1 MQQEI
6 NIKVV
11 AQDRAKDNDFKQLFL
26 EMYPRLV
33 RYAVSLL
40 GDGNEARDV
49 VGDVFEKAWNQFS
62 SLQMETRRSWLY
74 ASVRNAC
81 LNWLKHQQ
89 VEQTNVEALIEATR
103 YDMSTRYEEHERLL
117 QQAER
122 IARELK
128 EPTCTILRL
137 CYFEHLT
144 YQQAAD
150 SRQAGHQSQ
159 HREEA
164 YFQGTRHFAR
174 ANEAYKHRELGGKIM
189 NKNQDQELDYRMD
202 SVSENVSENA
212 SGKVSE
218 NVSDARLSQIFG
230 EALGDEPSKEETLAA
245 WEAFE
250 QKHISSEEEHLQKA
264 EDELSEKKIDKARIL
279 TWITASVAVAA
290 SLFLFIFRSSQEISQ
305 PTEFS
310 MELFSEVTSPK
321 QVEQTLSNG
330 YCVVSTPAATTTL
343 VTLSD
348 GTRVM
353 LNANS
358 TLEYPASFDDAEVRE
373 VRLKGEAHF
382 EVTKNPHRPFVV
394 KAGEMQTQVLG
405 TIFDVK
411 AYRKDAPKVTL
422 MEGKVKVSN
431 ADTEIEM
438 RPGQT
443 ATLQADKI
451 VVSKASSSASDWL
464 EGDFDM
470 DQVTLAEAMSDIGA
484 WYNKTVVFQ
493 SQANMDKLIHF
504 RFSRRASLQEIITAL
519 NEMGVAK
526 VRIEK
531 GKIMVL

>member
-1 MQQEI
+1 
-6 NIKVV
+6 
-11 AQDRAKDNDFKQLFL
+11 
-26 EMYPRLV
+26 
-33 RYAVSLL
+33 
-40 GDGNEARDV
+40 
-49 VGDVFEKAWNQFS
+49 
-62 SLQMETRRSWLY
+62 
-74 ASVRNAC
+74 
-81 LNWLKHQQ
+81 
-89 VEQTNVEALIEATR
+89 
-103 YDMSTRYEEHERLL
+103 
-117 QQAER
+117 
-122 IARELK
+122 
-128 EPTCTILRL
+128 
-137 CYFEHLT
+137 
-144 YQQAAD
+144 
-150 SRQAGHQSQ
+150 
-159 HREEA
+159 
-164 YFQGTRHFAR
+164 
-174 ANEAYKHRELGGKIM
+174 
-189 NKNQDQELDYRMD
+189 MD
-202 SVSENVSENA
+202 SVSENVSENVFEKA
-212 SGKVSE
+212 SE

-250 QKHISSEEEHLQKA
+250 KKHISSEEEL
-264 EDELSEKKIDKARIL
+264 LSFEKESIVKNEKKVSKARIL

-348 GTRVM
+348 GTKVM

-394 KAGEMQTQVLG
+394 RAGEMQTQVLG

-422 MEGKVKVSN
+422 MQGKVKVSN
-431 ADTEIEM
+431 ADTEVEM

-451 VVSKASSSASDWL
+451 VVSKASPSASDWL

-493 SQANMDKLIHF
+493 SQANMGKLIHF

>member
-1 MQQEI
+1 
-6 NIKVV
+6 
-11 AQDRAKDNDFKQLFL
+11 
-26 EMYPRLV
+26 
-33 RYAVSLL
+33 
-40 GDGNEARDV
+40 
-49 VGDVFEKAWNQFS
+49 
-62 SLQMETRRSWLY
+62 
-74 ASVRNAC
+74 
-81 LNWLKHQQ
+81 
-89 VEQTNVEALIEATR
+89 
-103 YDMSTRYEEHERLL
+103 
-117 QQAER
+117 
-122 IARELK
+122 
-128 EPTCTILRL
+128 
-137 CYFEHLT
+137 
-144 YQQAAD
+144 
-150 SRQAGHQSQ
+150 
-159 HREEA
+159 
-164 YFQGTRHFAR
+164 
-174 ANEAYKHRELGGKIM
+174 
-189 NKNQDQELDYRMD
+189 MD
-202 SVSENVSENA
+202 SVSENVSENV
-212 SGKVSE
+212 SEKVSE
-218 NVSDARLSQIFG
+218 NASEKVSEKVSDARLSQIFG
-230 EALGDEPSKEETLAA
+230 EALGDEPSMEETLAA

-250 QKHISSEEEHLQKA
+250 KKHISSEEEPLQKA
-264 EDELSEKKIDKARIL
+264 ENEMSEKKIEDEIGGESSSRKISKARIL
-279 TWITASVAVAA
+279 AWITASVAVAA
-290 SLFLFIFRSSQEISQ
+290 SLFLFVFRSSQEISQ

-310 MELFSEVTSPK
+310 MELFSEVTSPN

-348 GTRVM
+348 GTKVM

-422 MEGKVKVSN
+422 MQGKVKVSN
-431 ADTEIEM
+431 ADTEVEM

-443 ATLQADKI
+443 ATLQSDKI
-451 VVSKASSSASDWL
+451 VVSKASPSASDWL

>member
-1 MQQEI
+1 
-6 NIKVV
+6 
-11 AQDRAKDNDFKQLFL
+11 
-26 EMYPRLV
+26 
-33 RYAVSLL
+33 
-40 GDGNEARDV
+40 
-49 VGDVFEKAWNQFS
+49 
-62 SLQMETRRSWLY
+62 
-74 ASVRNAC
+74 
-81 LNWLKHQQ
+81 
-89 VEQTNVEALIEATR
+89 
-103 YDMSTRYEEHERLL
+103 
-117 QQAER
+117 
-122 IARELK
+122 
-128 EPTCTILRL
+128 
-137 CYFEHLT
+137 
-144 YQQAAD
+144 
-150 SRQAGHQSQ
+150 
-159 HREEA
+159 
-164 YFQGTRHFAR
+164 
-174 ANEAYKHRELGGKIM
+174 M

-212 SGKVSE
+212 SEKVSE

-250 QKHISSEEEHLQKA
+250 KKHISSEKEHLSFEK
-264 EDELSEKKIDKARIL
+264 ESIVKNEKKVSKARIL
-279 TWITASVAVAA
+279 AWITASVAVAA

-330 YCVVSTPAATTTL
+330 YCVVSTPAATTTA

-348 GTRVM
+348 GTKVM

-394 KAGEMQTQVLG
+394 KAGKMQTQVLG

-422 MEGKVKVSN
+422 MQGKVKVSN
-431 ADTEIEM
+431 ADTEVEM

-451 VVSKASSSASDWL
+451 VVSKASPSASDWL

>member
-1 MQQEI
+1 
-6 NIKVV
+6 
-11 AQDRAKDNDFKQLFL
+11 
-26 EMYPRLV
+26 
-33 RYAVSLL
+33 
-40 GDGNEARDV
+40 
-49 VGDVFEKAWNQFS
+49 
-62 SLQMETRRSWLY
+62 
-74 ASVRNAC
+74 
-81 LNWLKHQQ
+81 
-89 VEQTNVEALIEATR
+89 
-103 YDMSTRYEEHERLL
+103 
-117 QQAER
+117 
-122 IARELK
+122 
-128 EPTCTILRL
+128 
-137 CYFEHLT
+137 
-144 YQQAAD
+144 
-150 SRQAGHQSQ
+150 
-159 HREEA
+159 
-164 YFQGTRHFAR
+164 
-174 ANEAYKHRELGGKIM
+174 M
-189 NKNQDQELDYRMD
+189 NKNQDQKLDYRMD

-212 SGKVSE
+212 SEKVSE

-250 QKHISSEEEHLQKA
+250 KKHIVEN
-264 EDELSEKKIDKARIL
+264 EKKVSKARIL

-321 QVEQTLSNG
+321 QVEQTLSDG

-348 GTRVM
+348 GTKVM

-405 TIFDVK
+405 TVFDVK

-422 MEGKVKVSN
+422 MQGKVKVSN
-431 ADTEIEM
+431 ADTEVEM

-443 ATLQADKI
+443 ATLQSDKI
-451 VVSKASSSASDWL
+451 VVSKASPSASDWL

-493 SQANMDKLIHF
+493 SQANMGKLIHF

>member
-1 MQQEI
+1 
-6 NIKVV
+6 
-11 AQDRAKDNDFKQLFL
+11 
-26 EMYPRLV
+26 
-33 RYAVSLL
+33 
-40 GDGNEARDV
+40 
-49 VGDVFEKAWNQFS
+49 
-62 SLQMETRRSWLY
+62 
-74 ASVRNAC
+74 
-81 LNWLKHQQ
+81 
-89 VEQTNVEALIEATR
+89 
-103 YDMSTRYEEHERLL
+103 
-117 QQAER
+117 
-122 IARELK
+122 
-128 EPTCTILRL
+128 
-137 CYFEHLT
+137 
-144 YQQAAD
+144 
-150 SRQAGHQSQ
+150 
-159 HREEA
+159 
-164 YFQGTRHFAR
+164 
-174 ANEAYKHRELGGKIM
+174 
-189 NKNQDQELDYRMD
+189 MD
-202 SVSENVSENA
+202 PVSENVSENA
-212 SGKVSE
+212 SEKVSE
-218 NVSDARLSQIFG
+218 KVSDARLSQIFG

-250 QKHISSEEEHLQKA
+250 QKHISSEEEHLSFEK
-264 EDELSEKKIDKARIL
+264 ESIVKNEKKVSKARIL

-321 QVEQTLSNG
+321 QVEQTLSDG

-358 TLEYPASFDDAEVRE
+358 TLEYPVSFDDAEVRE

-422 MEGKVKVSN
+422 MQGKVKVSN

-451 VVSKASSSASDWL
+451 VVSKASPSASDWL

-526 VRIEK
+526 VRMEK

>member
-1 MQQEI
+1 
-6 NIKVV
+6 
-11 AQDRAKDNDFKQLFL
+11 
-26 EMYPRLV
+26 
-33 RYAVSLL
+33 
-40 GDGNEARDV
+40 
-49 VGDVFEKAWNQFS
+49 
-62 SLQMETRRSWLY
+62 
-74 ASVRNAC
+74 
-81 LNWLKHQQ
+81 
-89 VEQTNVEALIEATR
+89 
-103 YDMSTRYEEHERLL
+103 
-117 QQAER
+117 
-122 IARELK
+122 
-128 EPTCTILRL
+128 
-137 CYFEHLT
+137 
-144 YQQAAD
+144 
-150 SRQAGHQSQ
+150 
-159 HREEA
+159 
-164 YFQGTRHFAR
+164 
-174 ANEAYKHRELGGKIM
+174 M

-202 SVSENVSENA
+202 SVSE
-212 SGKVSE
+212 KVSE
-218 NVSDARLSQIFG
+218 NVFEKASENVSDTRLSQIFG

-250 QKHISSEEEHLQKA
+250 KKHISSEEEHLSFEK
-264 EDELSEKKIDKARIL
+264 ESIVKNEKKVSKARIL
-279 TWITASVAVAA
+279 AWITASVAVAA

-348 GTRVM
+348 GTKVM

-422 MEGKVKVSN
+422 MQGKVKVSN
-431 ADTEIEM
+431 ADTEVEM

-451 VVSKASSSASDWL
+451 VVSKASPSASDWL

>member
-1 MQQEI
+1 
-6 NIKVV
+6 
-11 AQDRAKDNDFKQLFL
+11 
-26 EMYPRLV
+26 
-33 RYAVSLL
+33 
-40 GDGNEARDV
+40 
-49 VGDVFEKAWNQFS
+49 
-62 SLQMETRRSWLY
+62 
-74 ASVRNAC
+74 
-81 LNWLKHQQ
+81 
-89 VEQTNVEALIEATR
+89 
-103 YDMSTRYEEHERLL
+103 
-117 QQAER
+117 
-122 IARELK
+122 
-128 EPTCTILRL
+128 
-137 CYFEHLT
+137 
-144 YQQAAD
+144 
-150 SRQAGHQSQ
+150 
-159 HREEA
+159 
-164 YFQGTRHFAR
+164 
-174 ANEAYKHRELGGKIM
+174 M

-212 SGKVSE
+212 SEKVSE

-230 EALGDEPSKEETLAA
+230 EALGDEPSKEETLTA

-250 QKHISSEEEHLQKA
+250 KKHISSEEEHLQKT
-264 EDELSEKKIDKARIL
+264 EDELSEKKIEDEIGRESSSRKISKARIL
-279 TWITASVAVAA
+279 AWITASVAVAA

-321 QVEQTLSNG
+321 QVEQTLSDG

-348 GTRVM
+348 GTKVM

-422 MEGKVKVSN
+422 MQGKVKVSN
-431 ADTEIEM
+431 ADTEVEM

-443 ATLQADKI
+443 ATLQADEI
-451 VVSKASSSASDWL
+451 VVSKASPSASDWL

-526 VRIEK
+526 VRMEK

>member
-1 MQQEI
+1 
-6 NIKVV
+6 
-11 AQDRAKDNDFKQLFL
+11 
-26 EMYPRLV
+26 
-33 RYAVSLL
+33 
-40 GDGNEARDV
+40 
-49 VGDVFEKAWNQFS
+49 
-62 SLQMETRRSWLY
+62 
-74 ASVRNAC
+74 
-81 LNWLKHQQ
+81 
-89 VEQTNVEALIEATR
+89 
-103 YDMSTRYEEHERLL
+103 
-117 QQAER
+117 
-122 IARELK
+122 
-128 EPTCTILRL
+128 
-137 CYFEHLT
+137 
-144 YQQAAD
+144 
-150 SRQAGHQSQ
+150 
-159 HREEA
+159 
-164 YFQGTRHFAR
+164 
-174 ANEAYKHRELGGKIM
+174 M
-189 NKNQDQELDYRMD
+189 NKNQDQEL
-202 SVSENVSENA
+202 EQ
-212 SGKVSE
+212 GKGKNSFCNPLHQPLLQE
-218 NVSDARLSQIFG
+218 PNDAEAGNISDARLSQIFG
-230 EALGDEPSKEETLAA
+230 EALGDEPSREETLAA

-250 QKHISSEEEHLQKA
+250 KKHLLSSEKEPLQKV
-264 EDELSEKKIDKARIL
+264 ENELSEKKIEDEIEEEIEDGIGGENENEIGGEIGGESSSRKVSKARIL

-348 GTRVM
+348 GTKVM

-358 TLEYPASFDDAEVRE
+358 TLEYPASFDDAETRE
-373 VRLKGEAHF
+373 VHLKGEAHF

-431 ADTEIEM
+431 ADTEVEM
-438 RPGQT
+438 RPGQA
-443 ATLQADKI
+443 ATLQSDKI
-451 VVSKASSSASDWL
+451 VVSKASPSASDWL

-493 SQANMDKLIHF
+493 SQTNMDKLIHF
-504 RFSRRASLQEIITAL
+504 RFSRKASLQEIITAL

>member
-1 MQQEI
+1 
-6 NIKVV
+6 
-11 AQDRAKDNDFKQLFL
+11 
-26 EMYPRLV
+26 
-33 RYAVSLL
+33 
-40 GDGNEARDV
+40 
-49 VGDVFEKAWNQFS
+49 
-62 SLQMETRRSWLY
+62 
-74 ASVRNAC
+74 
-81 LNWLKHQQ
+81 
-89 VEQTNVEALIEATR
+89 
-103 YDMSTRYEEHERLL
+103 
-117 QQAER
+117 
-122 IARELK
+122 
-128 EPTCTILRL
+128 
-137 CYFEHLT
+137 
-144 YQQAAD
+144 
-150 SRQAGHQSQ
+150 
-159 HREEA
+159 
-164 YFQGTRHFAR
+164 
-174 ANEAYKHRELGGKIM
+174 M
-189 NKNQDQELDYRMD
+189 NKNQDQKLDYRMD
-202 SVSENVSENA
+202 SVSENVSE
-212 SGKVSE
+212 KVSE
-218 NVSDARLSQIFG
+218 NVSENASEKVSENAFDARLSQIFG

-250 QKHISSEEEHLQKA
+250 KKHISSEEEHLQKA
-264 EDELSEKKIDKARIL
+264 EDELSEKKIENEIGGESSSRKISKARIL
-279 TWITASVAVAA
+279 AWITASVAVAA

-348 GTRVM
+348 GTKVM

-422 MEGKVKVSN
+422 MQGKVKVSN
-431 ADTEIEM
+431 ADTEVEM

-443 ATLQADKI
+443 ATLQSDKI
-451 VVSKASSSASDWL
+451 VVSKASPSASDWL

-493 SQANMDKLIHF
+493 SQANMGKLIHF

-519 NEMGVAK
+519 NEMGVARIK
-526 VRIEK
+526 IEK

>member
-1 MQQEI
+1 
-6 NIKVV
+6 
-11 AQDRAKDNDFKQLFL
+11 
-26 EMYPRLV
+26 
-33 RYAVSLL
+33 
-40 GDGNEARDV
+40 
-49 VGDVFEKAWNQFS
+49 
-62 SLQMETRRSWLY
+62 
-74 ASVRNAC
+74 
-81 LNWLKHQQ
+81 
-89 VEQTNVEALIEATR
+89 
-103 YDMSTRYEEHERLL
+103 
-117 QQAER
+117 
-122 IARELK
+122 
-128 EPTCTILRL
+128 
-137 CYFEHLT
+137 
-144 YQQAAD
+144 
-150 SRQAGHQSQ
+150 
-159 HREEA
+159 
-164 YFQGTRHFAR
+164 
-174 ANEAYKHRELGGKIM
+174 M

-202 SVSENVSENA
+202 SVSEKVSENVFEKA
-212 SGKVSE
+212 SE

-250 QKHISSEEEHLQKA
+250 KKHISSEEEHLSFEK
-264 EDELSEKKIDKARIL
+264 ESIVKNEKKVSKARIL
-279 TWITASVAVAA
+279 AWITASVAVAA

-321 QVEQTLSNG
+321 QVEQTLSDG

-348 GTRVM
+348 GTKVM

-422 MEGKVKVSN
+422 MQGKVKVSN
-431 ADTEIEM
+431 ADTEVEM

-451 VVSKASSSASDWL
+451 VVSKASPSASDWL

-493 SQANMDKLIHF
+493 SQANMGKLIHF

>member
-1 MQQEI
+1 
-6 NIKVV
+6 
-11 AQDRAKDNDFKQLFL
+11 
-26 EMYPRLV
+26 
-33 RYAVSLL
+33 
-40 GDGNEARDV
+40 
-49 VGDVFEKAWNQFS
+49 
-62 SLQMETRRSWLY
+62 
-74 ASVRNAC
+74 
-81 LNWLKHQQ
+81 
-89 VEQTNVEALIEATR
+89 
-103 YDMSTRYEEHERLL
+103 
-117 QQAER
+117 
-122 IARELK
+122 
-128 EPTCTILRL
+128 
-137 CYFEHLT
+137 
-144 YQQAAD
+144 
-150 SRQAGHQSQ
+150 
-159 HREEA
+159 
-164 YFQGTRHFAR
+164 
-174 ANEAYKHRELGGKIM
+174 M

-202 SVSENVSENA
+202 SVSENVSENVFEKA
-212 SGKVSE
+212 SE
-218 NVSDARLSQIFG
+218 NVSDTRLSQIFG

-250 QKHISSEEEHLQKA
+250 KKHISSEEEHLQKA
-264 EDELSEKKIDKARIL
+264 EDELSEKKIEDEIGGESSSRKISKARIL
-279 TWITASVAVAA
+279 AWITASVAVAA

-348 GTRVM
+348 GTKVM

-422 MEGKVKVSN
+422 MQGKVKVSN
-431 ADTEIEM
+431 ADTEVEM

-519 NEMGVAK
+519 NEMGVARIK
-526 VRIEK
+526 IEK

>member
-1 MQQEI
+1 
-6 NIKVV
+6 
-11 AQDRAKDNDFKQLFL
+11 
-26 EMYPRLV
+26 
-33 RYAVSLL
+33 
-40 GDGNEARDV
+40 
-49 VGDVFEKAWNQFS
+49 
-62 SLQMETRRSWLY
+62 
-74 ASVRNAC
+74 
-81 LNWLKHQQ
+81 
-89 VEQTNVEALIEATR
+89 
-103 YDMSTRYEEHERLL
+103 
-117 QQAER
+117 
-122 IARELK
+122 
-128 EPTCTILRL
+128 
-137 CYFEHLT
+137 
-144 YQQAAD
+144 
-150 SRQAGHQSQ
+150 
-159 HREEA
+159 
-164 YFQGTRHFAR
+164 
-174 ANEAYKHRELGGKIM
+174 M

-202 SVSENVSENA
+202 SVSENVSENVFEKA
-212 SGKVSE
+212 SE

-250 QKHISSEEEHLQKA
+250 KKHISSEEEL
-264 EDELSEKKIDKARIL
+264 LSFEKESIVKNEKKVSKARIL

-348 GTRVM
+348 GTKVM

-405 TIFDVK
+405 TVFDVK

-422 MEGKVKVSN
+422 MQGKVKVSN
-431 ADTEIEM
+431 ADTEVEM

-443 ATLQADKI
+443 ATLQVDKI

>member
-1 MQQEI
+1 
-6 NIKVV
+6 
-11 AQDRAKDNDFKQLFL
+11 
-26 EMYPRLV
+26 
-33 RYAVSLL
+33 
-40 GDGNEARDV
+40 
-49 VGDVFEKAWNQFS
+49 
-62 SLQMETRRSWLY
+62 
-74 ASVRNAC
+74 
-81 LNWLKHQQ
+81 
-89 VEQTNVEALIEATR
+89 
-103 YDMSTRYEEHERLL
+103 
-117 QQAER
+117 
-122 IARELK
+122 
-128 EPTCTILRL
+128 
-137 CYFEHLT
+137 
-144 YQQAAD
+144 
-150 SRQAGHQSQ
+150 
-159 HREEA
+159 
-164 YFQGTRHFAR
+164 
-174 ANEAYKHRELGGKIM
+174 M

-202 SVSENVSENA
+202 SVSENVSEKA
-212 SGKVSE
+212 SGKASE
-218 NVSDARLSQIFG
+218 NASEKVSDARLSQIFG

-250 QKHISSEEEHLQKA
+250 QKHISSEKEHLQKA

-279 TWITASVAVAA
+279 AWITASVAVAA
-290 SLFLFIFRSSQEISQ
+290 GLFLFIFRSSQEISQ

-348 GTRVM
+348 GTRVR

-358 TLEYPASFDDAEVRE
+358 TLEYPVSFDEASTDKATGEDRAADASHQVRE

-405 TIFDVK
+405 TVFDVK

-431 ADTEIEM
+431 ADTEVEM

-519 NEMGVAK
+519 NEMGVARI
-526 VRIEK
+526 RIEK

>member
-1 MQQEI
+1 
-6 NIKVV
+6 
-11 AQDRAKDNDFKQLFL
+11 
-26 EMYPRLV
+26 
-33 RYAVSLL
+33 
-40 GDGNEARDV
+40 
-49 VGDVFEKAWNQFS
+49 
-62 SLQMETRRSWLY
+62 
-74 ASVRNAC
+74 
-81 LNWLKHQQ
+81 
-89 VEQTNVEALIEATR
+89 
-103 YDMSTRYEEHERLL
+103 
-117 QQAER
+117 
-122 IARELK
+122 
-128 EPTCTILRL
+128 
-137 CYFEHLT
+137 
-144 YQQAAD
+144 
-150 SRQAGHQSQ
+150 
-159 HREEA
+159 
-164 YFQGTRHFAR
+164 
-174 ANEAYKHRELGGKIM
+174 M

-212 SGKVSE
+212 SEKVSE

-250 QKHISSEEEHLQKA
+250 KKHISSEEEL
-264 EDELSEKKIDKARIL
+264 LSFEKESIVENEKKVSKARIL

-431 ADTEIEM
+431 ADTEVEM

-443 ATLQADKI
+443 ATLQSDKI
-451 VVSKASSSASDWL
+451 VVSRASSSASDWL

-526 VRIEK
+526 VRMEK

>member
-1 MQQEI
+1 
-6 NIKVV
+6 
-11 AQDRAKDNDFKQLFL
+11 
-26 EMYPRLV
+26 
-33 RYAVSLL
+33 
-40 GDGNEARDV
+40 
-49 VGDVFEKAWNQFS
+49 
-62 SLQMETRRSWLY
+62 
-74 ASVRNAC
+74 
-81 LNWLKHQQ
+81 
-89 VEQTNVEALIEATR
+89 
-103 YDMSTRYEEHERLL
+103 
-117 QQAER
+117 
-122 IARELK
+122 
-128 EPTCTILRL
+128 
-137 CYFEHLT
+137 
-144 YQQAAD
+144 
-150 SRQAGHQSQ
+150 
-159 HREEA
+159 
-164 YFQGTRHFAR
+164 
-174 ANEAYKHRELGGKIM
+174 M

-212 SGKVSE
+212 SEKVSE

-250 QKHISSEEEHLQKA
+250 KKHISSEEEHLQKT
-264 EDELSEKKIDKARIL
+264 EDELSEKKIENEIGRESSSRKISKARIL
-279 TWITASVAVAA
+279 AWITASVAVAA

-321 QVEQTLSNG
+321 QVEQTLSDG

-348 GTRVM
+348 GTKVM

-422 MEGKVKVSN
+422 MQGKVKVSN
-431 ADTEIEM
+431 ADTEVEM

>member
-1 MQQEI
+1 
-6 NIKVV
+6 
-11 AQDRAKDNDFKQLFL
+11 
-26 EMYPRLV
+26 
-33 RYAVSLL
+33 
-40 GDGNEARDV
+40 
-49 VGDVFEKAWNQFS
+49 
-62 SLQMETRRSWLY
+62 
-74 ASVRNAC
+74 
-81 LNWLKHQQ
+81 
-89 VEQTNVEALIEATR
+89 
-103 YDMSTRYEEHERLL
+103 
-117 QQAER
+117 
-122 IARELK
+122 
-128 EPTCTILRL
+128 
-137 CYFEHLT
+137 
-144 YQQAAD
+144 
-150 SRQAGHQSQ
+150 
-159 HREEA
+159 
-164 YFQGTRHFAR
+164 
-174 ANEAYKHRELGGKIM
+174 M

-212 SGKVSE
+212 SEKVSE

-250 QKHISSEEEHLQKA
+250 KKHISSEEEHLQKT
-264 EDELSEKKIDKARIL
+264 EDELSEKKIEDEIGRESSSRKISKARIL
-279 TWITASVAVAA
+279 AWITASVAVAA

-321 QVEQTLSNG
+321 QVEQTLSDG

-348 GTRVM
+348 GTKVM

-422 MEGKVKVSN
+422 MQGKVKVSN
-431 ADTEIEM
+431 ADTEVEM

-451 VVSKASSSASDWL
+451 VVSKASPSASDWL

-493 SQANMDKLIHF
+493 SQANMGKLIHF

-526 VRIEK
+526 VRMEK

>member
-1 MQQEI
+1 
-6 NIKVV
+6 
-11 AQDRAKDNDFKQLFL
+11 
-26 EMYPRLV
+26 
-33 RYAVSLL
+33 
-40 GDGNEARDV
+40 
-49 VGDVFEKAWNQFS
+49 
-62 SLQMETRRSWLY
+62 
-74 ASVRNAC
+74 
-81 LNWLKHQQ
+81 
-89 VEQTNVEALIEATR
+89 
-103 YDMSTRYEEHERLL
+103 
-117 QQAER
+117 
-122 IARELK
+122 
-128 EPTCTILRL
+128 
-137 CYFEHLT
+137 
-144 YQQAAD
+144 
-150 SRQAGHQSQ
+150 
-159 HREEA
+159 
-164 YFQGTRHFAR
+164 
-174 ANEAYKHRELGGKIM
+174 M
-189 NKNQDQELDYRMD
+189 NKNQDQELDYRM
-202 SVSENVSENA
+202 EAENA
-212 SGKVSE
+212 
-218 NVSDARLSQIFG
+218 SDARLTRIFG
-230 EALGDEPSKEETLAA
+230 EALGGEPSKEETLAA

-250 QKHISSEEEHLQKA
+250 KKHISSEEEHLSFEK
-264 EDELSEKKIDKARIL
+264 ESIVKNEKKVSKTRIL

-348 GTRVM
+348 GTKVM

-422 MEGKVKVSN
+422 MQGKVKVSN
-431 ADTEIEM
+431 ADTEVEM

-443 ATLQADKI
+443 ATLQSDKI
-451 VVSKASSSASDWL
+451 VVSKASPSASDWL

-504 RFSRRASLQEIITAL
+504 RFARRASLQEIITAL

>member
-1 MQQEI
+1 
-6 NIKVV
+6 
-11 AQDRAKDNDFKQLFL
+11 
-26 EMYPRLV
+26 
-33 RYAVSLL
+33 
-40 GDGNEARDV
+40 
-49 VGDVFEKAWNQFS
+49 
-62 SLQMETRRSWLY
+62 
-74 ASVRNAC
+74 
-81 LNWLKHQQ
+81 
-89 VEQTNVEALIEATR
+89 
-103 YDMSTRYEEHERLL
+103 
-117 QQAER
+117 
-122 IARELK
+122 
-128 EPTCTILRL
+128 
-137 CYFEHLT
+137 
-144 YQQAAD
+144 
-150 SRQAGHQSQ
+150 
-159 HREEA
+159 
-164 YFQGTRHFAR
+164 
-174 ANEAYKHRELGGKIM
+174 M

-212 SGKVSE
+212 SEKVSE

-250 QKHISSEEEHLQKA
+250 QKHISSEEEHLSFEK
-264 EDELSEKKIDKARIL
+264 ESIVKNEKKVSKARIL

-321 QVEQTLSNG
+321 QVEQTLSDG

-358 TLEYPASFDDAEVRE
+358 MLEYPASFDDAEVRE

-422 MEGKVKVSN
+422 MQGKVKVSN

-451 VVSKASSSASDWL
+451 VVSKASPSASDWL

-526 VRIEK
+526 VRMEK

>member
-1 MQQEI
+1 
-6 NIKVV
+6 
-11 AQDRAKDNDFKQLFL
+11 
-26 EMYPRLV
+26 
-33 RYAVSLL
+33 
-40 GDGNEARDV
+40 
-49 VGDVFEKAWNQFS
+49 
-62 SLQMETRRSWLY
+62 
-74 ASVRNAC
+74 
-81 LNWLKHQQ
+81 
-89 VEQTNVEALIEATR
+89 
-103 YDMSTRYEEHERLL
+103 
-117 QQAER
+117 
-122 IARELK
+122 
-128 EPTCTILRL
+128 
-137 CYFEHLT
+137 
-144 YQQAAD
+144 
-150 SRQAGHQSQ
+150 
-159 HREEA
+159 
-164 YFQGTRHFAR
+164 
-174 ANEAYKHRELGGKIM
+174 M

-212 SGKVSE
+212 SEKVSE

-250 QKHISSEEEHLQKA
+250 QKHISSEEEHLSFEK
-264 EDELSEKKIDKARIL
+264 ESIVKNEKKVSKARIL

-321 QVEQTLSNG
+321 QVEQTLSDG

-382 EVTKNPHRPFVV
+382 EVTKNPHCPFVV

-431 ADTEIEM
+431 ADTEVEM

-443 ATLQADKI
+443 ATLQSDKI
-451 VVSKASSSASDWL
+451 VVSRASSSVSDWL

-526 VRIEK
+526 VRMEK

>member
-1 MQQEI
+1 
-6 NIKVV
+6 
-11 AQDRAKDNDFKQLFL
+11 
-26 EMYPRLV
+26 
-33 RYAVSLL
+33 
-40 GDGNEARDV
+40 
-49 VGDVFEKAWNQFS
+49 
-62 SLQMETRRSWLY
+62 
-74 ASVRNAC
+74 
-81 LNWLKHQQ
+81 
-89 VEQTNVEALIEATR
+89 
-103 YDMSTRYEEHERLL
+103 
-117 QQAER
+117 
-122 IARELK
+122 
-128 EPTCTILRL
+128 
-137 CYFEHLT
+137 
-144 YQQAAD
+144 
-150 SRQAGHQSQ
+150 
-159 HREEA
+159 
-164 YFQGTRHFAR
+164 
-174 ANEAYKHRELGGKIM
+174 M

-212 SGKVSE
+212 SEKVSE

-250 QKHISSEEEHLQKA
+250 QKHISSEEEHLSFEK
-264 EDELSEKKIDKARIL
+264 ESIVKNEKKVSKARIL

-321 QVEQTLSNG
+321 QVEQTLSDG

-405 TIFDVK
+405 TVFDVK

-431 ADTEIEM
+431 ADTEVEM

-526 VRIEK
+526 VRMEK

>member
-1 MQQEI
+1 
-6 NIKVV
+6 
-11 AQDRAKDNDFKQLFL
+11 
-26 EMYPRLV
+26 
-33 RYAVSLL
+33 
-40 GDGNEARDV
+40 
-49 VGDVFEKAWNQFS
+49 
-62 SLQMETRRSWLY
+62 
-74 ASVRNAC
+74 
-81 LNWLKHQQ
+81 
-89 VEQTNVEALIEATR
+89 
-103 YDMSTRYEEHERLL
+103 
-117 QQAER
+117 
-122 IARELK
+122 
-128 EPTCTILRL
+128 
-137 CYFEHLT
+137 
-144 YQQAAD
+144 
-150 SRQAGHQSQ
+150 
-159 HREEA
+159 
-164 YFQGTRHFAR
+164 
-174 ANEAYKHRELGGKIM
+174 M

-212 SGKVSE
+212 SEKVSE

-250 QKHISSEEEHLQKA
+250 KKHISSEKEHLQKT
-264 EDELSEKKIDKARIL
+264 EDELSEKKIEDEIGRESSSRKISKARIL
-279 TWITASVAVAA
+279 AWITASVAVAA

-321 QVEQTLSNG
+321 QVEQTLSDG

-348 GTRVM
+348 GTKVM

-422 MEGKVKVSN
+422 MQGKVKVSN
-431 ADTEIEM
+431 ADTEVEM

-443 ATLQADKI
+443 ATLQSDKI
-451 VVSKASSSASDWL
+451 VVSKASPSASDWL

-470 DQVTLAEAMSDIGA
+470 DRVTLAEAMSDIGA

>member
-1 MQQEI
+1 
-6 NIKVV
+6 
-11 AQDRAKDNDFKQLFL
+11 
-26 EMYPRLV
+26 
-33 RYAVSLL
+33 
-40 GDGNEARDV
+40 
-49 VGDVFEKAWNQFS
+49 
-62 SLQMETRRSWLY
+62 
-74 ASVRNAC
+74 
-81 LNWLKHQQ
+81 
-89 VEQTNVEALIEATR
+89 
-103 YDMSTRYEEHERLL
+103 
-117 QQAER
+117 
-122 IARELK
+122 
-128 EPTCTILRL
+128 
-137 CYFEHLT
+137 
-144 YQQAAD
+144 
-150 SRQAGHQSQ
+150 
-159 HREEA
+159 
-164 YFQGTRHFAR
+164 
-174 ANEAYKHRELGGKIM
+174 M
-189 NKNQDQELDYRMD
+189 NKNQDQKLDYRMD
-202 SVSENVSENA
+202 SVSENVSENV
-212 SGKVSE
+212 SEKVSE
-218 NVSDARLSQIFG
+218 NVSDARLSRIFG

-250 QKHISSEEEHLQKA
+250 KKHISSEEEHLQKA
-264 EDELSEKKIDKARIL
+264 EDELSEKKIEDEIGRESSSRKISKARIL
-279 TWITASVAVAA
+279 AWITASVAVAA

-422 MEGKVKVSN
+422 MQGKVQVSN
-431 ADTEIEM
+431 ADTEVEM

-443 ATLQADKI
+443 ATLQSDKI

>member
-1 MQQEI
+1 
-6 NIKVV
+6 
-11 AQDRAKDNDFKQLFL
+11 
-26 EMYPRLV
+26 
-33 RYAVSLL
+33 
-40 GDGNEARDV
+40 
-49 VGDVFEKAWNQFS
+49 
-62 SLQMETRRSWLY
+62 
-74 ASVRNAC
+74 
-81 LNWLKHQQ
+81 
-89 VEQTNVEALIEATR
+89 
-103 YDMSTRYEEHERLL
+103 
-117 QQAER
+117 
-122 IARELK
+122 
-128 EPTCTILRL
+128 
-137 CYFEHLT
+137 
-144 YQQAAD
+144 
-150 SRQAGHQSQ
+150 
-159 HREEA
+159 
-164 YFQGTRHFAR
+164 
-174 ANEAYKHRELGGKIM
+174 M

-212 SGKVSE
+212 SEKVSE

-250 QKHISSEEEHLQKA
+250 KKHIVEN
-264 EDELSEKKIDKARIL
+264 EKKVSKARIL

-290 SLFLFIFRSSQEISQ
+290 SLFLFIFRSSQEISL

-321 QVEQTLSNG
+321 QVEQTLSDG

-422 MEGKVKVSN
+422 MQGKVKVSN
-431 ADTEIEM
+431 ADTEVEM

-451 VVSKASSSASDWL
+451 VVSKASPSASDWL

-493 SQANMDKLIHF
+493 SQANMGKLIHF

>member
-1 MQQEI
+1 
-6 NIKVV
+6 
-11 AQDRAKDNDFKQLFL
+11 
-26 EMYPRLV
+26 
-33 RYAVSLL
+33 
-40 GDGNEARDV
+40 
-49 VGDVFEKAWNQFS
+49 
-62 SLQMETRRSWLY
+62 
-74 ASVRNAC
+74 
-81 LNWLKHQQ
+81 
-89 VEQTNVEALIEATR
+89 
-103 YDMSTRYEEHERLL
+103 
-117 QQAER
+117 
-122 IARELK
+122 
-128 EPTCTILRL
+128 
-137 CYFEHLT
+137 
-144 YQQAAD
+144 
-150 SRQAGHQSQ
+150 
-159 HREEA
+159 
-164 YFQGTRHFAR
+164 
-174 ANEAYKHRELGGKIM
+174 M
-189 NKNQDQELDYRMD
+189 NKNQDQELDYRM
-202 SVSENVSENA
+202 EAENA
-212 SGKVSE
+212 
-218 NVSDARLSQIFG
+218 SDARLTRIFG
-230 EALGDEPSKEETLAA
+230 EALGGEPSKEETLAA

-250 QKHISSEEEHLQKA
+250 KKHISSEEEHLSFEK
-264 EDELSEKKIDKARIL
+264 ESIVKNEKKVSKARIL

-321 QVEQTLSNG
+321 QVEQTLSDG

-348 GTRVM
+348 GTKVM

-422 MEGKVKVSN
+422 MQGKVKVSN
-431 ADTEIEM
+431 ADTEVEM

-493 SQANMDKLIHF
+493 SQVNMDKLIHF

>member
-1 MQQEI
+1 
-6 NIKVV
+6 
-11 AQDRAKDNDFKQLFL
+11 
-26 EMYPRLV
+26 
-33 RYAVSLL
+33 
-40 GDGNEARDV
+40 
-49 VGDVFEKAWNQFS
+49 
-62 SLQMETRRSWLY
+62 
-74 ASVRNAC
+74 
-81 LNWLKHQQ
+81 
-89 VEQTNVEALIEATR
+89 
-103 YDMSTRYEEHERLL
+103 
-117 QQAER
+117 
-122 IARELK
+122 
-128 EPTCTILRL
+128 
-137 CYFEHLT
+137 
-144 YQQAAD
+144 
-150 SRQAGHQSQ
+150 
-159 HREEA
+159 
-164 YFQGTRHFAR
+164 
-174 ANEAYKHRELGGKIM
+174 M
-189 NKNQDQELDYRMD
+189 NKNQDQELDYRKD
-202 SVSENVSENA
+202 SVSENVSEKA
-212 SGKVSE
+212 SG

-230 EALGDEPSKEETLAA
+230 EALGDEPLKEETLAA

-250 QKHISSEEEHLQKA
+250 KKHISSEEEL
-264 EDELSEKKIDKARIL
+264 LSFEKEFIVKNEKKVSKARIL
-279 TWITASVAVAA
+279 TWITTASVAVAA

-321 QVEQTLSNG
+321 QVEQTLSDG

-348 GTRVM
+348 GTKVM

-431 ADTEIEM
+431 ADTEVEM

-451 VVSKASSSASDWL
+451 VVSKASPSASDWL

-493 SQANMDKLIHF
+493 SQANMGKLIHF

>member
-1 MQQEI
+1 
-6 NIKVV
+6 
-11 AQDRAKDNDFKQLFL
+11 
-26 EMYPRLV
+26 
-33 RYAVSLL
+33 
-40 GDGNEARDV
+40 
-49 VGDVFEKAWNQFS
+49 
-62 SLQMETRRSWLY
+62 
-74 ASVRNAC
+74 
-81 LNWLKHQQ
+81 
-89 VEQTNVEALIEATR
+89 
-103 YDMSTRYEEHERLL
+103 
-117 QQAER
+117 
-122 IARELK
+122 
-128 EPTCTILRL
+128 
-137 CYFEHLT
+137 
-144 YQQAAD
+144 
-150 SRQAGHQSQ
+150 
-159 HREEA
+159 
-164 YFQGTRHFAR
+164 
-174 ANEAYKHRELGGKIM
+174 M
-189 NKNQDQELDYRMD
+189 NKNQDQKLDYRMD
-202 SVSENVSENA
+202 PVSENVSENA
-212 SGKVSE
+212 SEKVSE
-218 NVSDARLSQIFG
+218 KVSDARLSQIFG

-250 QKHISSEEEHLQKA
+250 QKHISSEEEHLSFEK
-264 EDELSEKKIDKARIL
+264 ESIVKNEKKVSKARIL

>member
-1 MQQEI
+1 
-6 NIKVV
+6 
-11 AQDRAKDNDFKQLFL
+11 
-26 EMYPRLV
+26 
-33 RYAVSLL
+33 
-40 GDGNEARDV
+40 
-49 VGDVFEKAWNQFS
+49 
-62 SLQMETRRSWLY
+62 
-74 ASVRNAC
+74 
-81 LNWLKHQQ
+81 
-89 VEQTNVEALIEATR
+89 
-103 YDMSTRYEEHERLL
+103 
-117 QQAER
+117 
-122 IARELK
+122 
-128 EPTCTILRL
+128 
-137 CYFEHLT
+137 
-144 YQQAAD
+144 
-150 SRQAGHQSQ
+150 
-159 HREEA
+159 
-164 YFQGTRHFAR
+164 
-174 ANEAYKHRELGGKIM
+174 M

-212 SGKVSE
+212 SEKVSE

-250 QKHISSEEEHLQKA
+250 KKHISSEKEHLQKA
-264 EDELSEKKIDKARIL
+264 EDELSEKKIEDEIGRENGNEIGREIEGESSSRKISKARIL
-279 TWITASVAVAA
+279 AWITASVAVAA
-290 SLFLFIFRSSQEISQ
+290 SLFLFIFRSSQEISL

-422 MEGKVKVSN
+422 MQGKVKVSN
-431 ADTEIEM
+431 ADTEVEM

-493 SQANMDKLIHF
+493 SQANMGKLIHF

>member
-1 MQQEI
+1 
-6 NIKVV
+6 
-11 AQDRAKDNDFKQLFL
+11 
-26 EMYPRLV
+26 
-33 RYAVSLL
+33 
-40 GDGNEARDV
+40 
-49 VGDVFEKAWNQFS
+49 
-62 SLQMETRRSWLY
+62 
-74 ASVRNAC
+74 
-81 LNWLKHQQ
+81 
-89 VEQTNVEALIEATR
+89 
-103 YDMSTRYEEHERLL
+103 
-117 QQAER
+117 
-122 IARELK
+122 
-128 EPTCTILRL
+128 
-137 CYFEHLT
+137 
-144 YQQAAD
+144 
-150 SRQAGHQSQ
+150 
-159 HREEA
+159 
-164 YFQGTRHFAR
+164 
-174 ANEAYKHRELGGKIM
+174 M

-202 SVSENVSENA
+202 PVSENVSENVFEKA
-212 SGKVSE
+212 SE

-250 QKHISSEEEHLQKA
+250 KKHISSEKEHLQKA

-290 SLFLFIFRSSQEISQ
+290 GLFLFIFRSSQEISQ

-348 GTRVM
+348 GTKVM

-358 TLEYPASFDDAEVRE
+358 TLEYPVSFDDAESDKENDAADESHQVRE

-422 MEGKVKVSN
+422 MQGKVKVSN
-431 ADTEIEM
+431 ADTEVEM

-443 ATLQADKI
+443 ATLQSDKI
-451 VVSKASSSASDWL
+451 VVSKATSSASDWL

-504 RFSRRASLQEIITAL
+504 RFSRKASLQEIITAL

>member
-1 MQQEI
+1 
-6 NIKVV
+6 
-11 AQDRAKDNDFKQLFL
+11 
-26 EMYPRLV
+26 
-33 RYAVSLL
+33 
-40 GDGNEARDV
+40 
-49 VGDVFEKAWNQFS
+49 
-62 SLQMETRRSWLY
+62 
-74 ASVRNAC
+74 
-81 LNWLKHQQ
+81 
-89 VEQTNVEALIEATR
+89 
-103 YDMSTRYEEHERLL
+103 
-117 QQAER
+117 
-122 IARELK
+122 
-128 EPTCTILRL
+128 
-137 CYFEHLT
+137 
-144 YQQAAD
+144 
-150 SRQAGHQSQ
+150 
-159 HREEA
+159 
-164 YFQGTRHFAR
+164 
-174 ANEAYKHRELGGKIM
+174 
-189 NKNQDQELDYRMD
+189 MD

-212 SGKVSE
+212 SEKVSE

-230 EALGDEPSKEETLAA
+230 EALSDEPSKEETLAA

-250 QKHISSEEEHLQKA
+250 KKHISSEEEL
-264 EDELSEKKIDKARIL
+264 LSFEKESIVKNEKKVSKARIL
-279 TWITASVAVAA
+279 AWITASVAVAA

-321 QVEQTLSNG
+321 QVEQTLSDG

-348 GTRVM
+348 GTKVM

-394 KAGEMQTQVLG
+394 RAGEMRTQVLG

-422 MEGKVKVSN
+422 MQGKVKVSN
-431 ADTEIEM
+431 ADTEVEM

-451 VVSKASSSASDWL
+451 VVSKASPSASDWL

-493 SQANMDKLIHF
+493 SQANMGKLIHF

>member
-1 MQQEI
+1 M
-6 NIKVV
+6 N
-11 AQDRAKDNDFKQLFL
+11 KD
-26 EMYPRLV
+26 
-33 RYAVSLL
+33 
-40 GDGNEARDV
+40 
-49 VGDVFEKAWNQFS
+49 
-62 SLQMETRRSWLY
+62 
-74 ASVRNAC
+74 
-81 LNWLKHQQ
+81 
-89 VEQTNVEALIEATR
+89 
-103 YDMSTRYEEHERLL
+103 
-117 QQAER
+117 
-122 IARELK
+122 
-128 EPTCTILRL
+128 
-137 CYFEHLT
+137 
-144 YQQAAD
+144 
-150 SRQAGHQSQ
+150 
-159 HREEA
+159 
-164 YFQGTRHFAR
+164 
-174 ANEAYKHRELGGKIM
+174 
-189 NKNQDQELDYRMD
+189 KNQDQELDYRMD
-202 SVSENVSENA
+202 SVSESISENA
-212 SGKVSE
+212 SEK
-218 NVSDARLSQIFG
+218 VSDARLSQIFG

-250 QKHISSEEEHLQKA
+250 KKHISSEEEHLQKA
-264 EDELSEKKIDKARIL
+264 EDELSEKKIEDEIGGESSSRKISKARIL

-321 QVEQTLSNG
+321 QVEQTLSDG

-348 GTRVM
+348 GTKVM

-422 MEGKVKVSN
+422 MQGKVKVSN
-431 ADTEIEM
+431 ADTEVEM

-451 VVSKASSSASDWL
+451 VVSKASPSASDWL

-493 SQANMDKLIHF
+493 SQANMGKLIHF

>member
-1 MQQEI
+1 
-6 NIKVV
+6 
-11 AQDRAKDNDFKQLFL
+11 
-26 EMYPRLV
+26 
-33 RYAVSLL
+33 
-40 GDGNEARDV
+40 
-49 VGDVFEKAWNQFS
+49 
-62 SLQMETRRSWLY
+62 
-74 ASVRNAC
+74 
-81 LNWLKHQQ
+81 
-89 VEQTNVEALIEATR
+89 
-103 YDMSTRYEEHERLL
+103 
-117 QQAER
+117 
-122 IARELK
+122 
-128 EPTCTILRL
+128 
-137 CYFEHLT
+137 
-144 YQQAAD
+144 
-150 SRQAGHQSQ
+150 
-159 HREEA
+159 
-164 YFQGTRHFAR
+164 
-174 ANEAYKHRELGGKIM
+174 M
-189 NKNQDQELDYRMD
+189 NKNQDQELER
-202 SVSENVSENA
+202 
-212 SGKVSE
+212 GKGKNSFCNPLHQPLLQE
-218 NVSDARLSQIFG
+218 PKDAEAGKISDARLSQIFG

-250 QKHISSEEEHLQKA
+250 KKHLSSEKETLQKA
-264 EDELSEKKIDKARIL
+264 EDELSEKKIEDGIEGESSSRKVSKARIL

-321 QVEQTLSNG
+321 QVEQTLSDG

-348 GTRVM
+348 GTKVM

-422 MEGKVKVSN
+422 MQGKVKVSN
-431 ADTEIEM
+431 ADTEVEM

-451 VVSKASSSASDWL
+451 VVSKASPSASDWL

-493 SQANMDKLIHF
+493 SQANMGKLIHF

-526 VRIEK
+526 VRMEK

>member
-1 MQQEI
+1 
-6 NIKVV
+6 
-11 AQDRAKDNDFKQLFL
+11 
-26 EMYPRLV
+26 
-33 RYAVSLL
+33 
-40 GDGNEARDV
+40 
-49 VGDVFEKAWNQFS
+49 
-62 SLQMETRRSWLY
+62 
-74 ASVRNAC
+74 
-81 LNWLKHQQ
+81 
-89 VEQTNVEALIEATR
+89 
-103 YDMSTRYEEHERLL
+103 
-117 QQAER
+117 
-122 IARELK
+122 
-128 EPTCTILRL
+128 
-137 CYFEHLT
+137 
-144 YQQAAD
+144 
-150 SRQAGHQSQ
+150 
-159 HREEA
+159 
-164 YFQGTRHFAR
+164 
-174 ANEAYKHRELGGKIM
+174 M

-212 SGKVSE
+212 SEKVSE

-250 QKHISSEEEHLQKA
+250 KKHISSEEEHLQKA
-264 EDELSEKKIDKARIL
+264 EDELSEKKIEDEIGGENGNEIEREIEGESSSRKVSKARIL

-290 SLFLFIFRSSQEISQ
+290 SLFLFIFRSSQEISL

-422 MEGKVKVSN
+422 MQGKVKVSN
-431 ADTEIEM
+431 ADTEVEM

-493 SQANMDKLIHF
+493 SQANMGKLIHF

>member
-1 MQQEI
+1 
-6 NIKVV
+6 
-11 AQDRAKDNDFKQLFL
+11 
-26 EMYPRLV
+26 
-33 RYAVSLL
+33 
-40 GDGNEARDV
+40 
-49 VGDVFEKAWNQFS
+49 
-62 SLQMETRRSWLY
+62 
-74 ASVRNAC
+74 
-81 LNWLKHQQ
+81 
-89 VEQTNVEALIEATR
+89 
-103 YDMSTRYEEHERLL
+103 
-117 QQAER
+117 
-122 IARELK
+122 
-128 EPTCTILRL
+128 
-137 CYFEHLT
+137 
-144 YQQAAD
+144 
-150 SRQAGHQSQ
+150 
-159 HREEA
+159 
-164 YFQGTRHFAR
+164 
-174 ANEAYKHRELGGKIM
+174 M
-189 NKNQDQELDYRMD
+189 NKNQDQELDYRM
-202 SVSENVSENA
+202 EAENA
-212 SGKVSE
+212 
-218 NVSDARLSQIFG
+218 SDARLTRIFG
-230 EALGDEPSKEETLAA
+230 EALGGEPSKEETLAA

-250 QKHISSEEEHLQKA
+250 KKHISSEEEHLSFEK
-264 EDELSEKKIDKARIL
+264 ESIVKNEKKVSKARIL

-321 QVEQTLSNG
+321 QVEQTLSDG

-348 GTRVM
+348 GTKVM

-358 TLEYPASFDDAEVRE
+358 TLEYPASFSDTEVRE

-422 MEGKVKVSN
+422 MQGKVKVSN
-431 ADTEIEM
+431 ADTEVEM

-443 ATLQADKI
+443 ATLQSDKI
-451 VVSKASSSASDWL
+451 VVSKATSSASDWL

>member
-1 MQQEI
+1 
-6 NIKVV
+6 
-11 AQDRAKDNDFKQLFL
+11 
-26 EMYPRLV
+26 
-33 RYAVSLL
+33 
-40 GDGNEARDV
+40 
-49 VGDVFEKAWNQFS
+49 
-62 SLQMETRRSWLY
+62 
-74 ASVRNAC
+74 
-81 LNWLKHQQ
+81 
-89 VEQTNVEALIEATR
+89 
-103 YDMSTRYEEHERLL
+103 
-117 QQAER
+117 
-122 IARELK
+122 
-128 EPTCTILRL
+128 
-137 CYFEHLT
+137 
-144 YQQAAD
+144 
-150 SRQAGHQSQ
+150 
-159 HREEA
+159 
-164 YFQGTRHFAR
+164 
-174 ANEAYKHRELGGKIM
+174 M

-202 SVSENVSENA
+202 SVSEKVSENA
-212 SGKVSE
+212 SEKVSE
-218 NVSDARLSQIFG
+218 KVSDARLSQIFG

-250 QKHISSEEEHLQKA
+250 KKHISSEKEHLSFEK
-264 EDELSEKKIDKARIL
+264 ESIVKNEKKVSKARIL

-321 QVEQTLSNG
+321 QVEQTLSDG

-343 VTLSD
+343 VTLND
-348 GTRVM
+348 GTKVM

-358 TLEYPASFDDAEVRE
+358 TLEYPVSFDDAEVRE

-422 MEGKVKVSN
+422 MQGKVKVSN
-431 ADTEIEM
+431 ADTEVEM

>member
-1 MQQEI
+1 
-6 NIKVV
+6 
-11 AQDRAKDNDFKQLFL
+11 
-26 EMYPRLV
+26 
-33 RYAVSLL
+33 
-40 GDGNEARDV
+40 
-49 VGDVFEKAWNQFS
+49 
-62 SLQMETRRSWLY
+62 
-74 ASVRNAC
+74 
-81 LNWLKHQQ
+81 
-89 VEQTNVEALIEATR
+89 
-103 YDMSTRYEEHERLL
+103 
-117 QQAER
+117 
-122 IARELK
+122 
-128 EPTCTILRL
+128 
-137 CYFEHLT
+137 
-144 YQQAAD
+144 
-150 SRQAGHQSQ
+150 
-159 HREEA
+159 
-164 YFQGTRHFAR
+164 
-174 ANEAYKHRELGGKIM
+174 M

-212 SGKVSE
+212 SEKVSE

-230 EALGDEPSKEETLAA
+230 EALGDEPSMEETLAA

-250 QKHISSEEEHLQKA
+250 KKHISSEEEHLQKA
-264 EDELSEKKIDKARIL
+264 EDELSEKKIENEIGGESSSRKISKARIL
-279 TWITASVAVAA
+279 AWITASVAVAA

-321 QVEQTLSNG
+321 QVEQTLSDG

-422 MEGKVKVSN
+422 MQGKVKVSN
-431 ADTEIEM
+431 ADTEVEM
-438 RPGQT
+438 CPGQT
-443 ATLQADKI
+443 ATLQSDKI
-451 VVSKASSSASDWL
+451 VVSKASPSASDWL

-493 SQANMDKLIHF
+493 SQANMGKLIHF

>member
-1 MQQEI
+1 
-6 NIKVV
+6 
-11 AQDRAKDNDFKQLFL
+11 
-26 EMYPRLV
+26 
-33 RYAVSLL
+33 
-40 GDGNEARDV
+40 
-49 VGDVFEKAWNQFS
+49 
-62 SLQMETRRSWLY
+62 
-74 ASVRNAC
+74 
-81 LNWLKHQQ
+81 
-89 VEQTNVEALIEATR
+89 
-103 YDMSTRYEEHERLL
+103 
-117 QQAER
+117 
-122 IARELK
+122 
-128 EPTCTILRL
+128 
-137 CYFEHLT
+137 
-144 YQQAAD
+144 
-150 SRQAGHQSQ
+150 
-159 HREEA
+159 
-164 YFQGTRHFAR
+164 
-174 ANEAYKHRELGGKIM
+174 M

-202 SVSENVSENA
+202 SVSENVSENVFEKA
-212 SGKVSE
+212 SE
-218 NVSDARLSQIFG
+218 NVSDTRLSQIFG

-250 QKHISSEEEHLQKA
+250 KKHISSEEEHLQKA
-264 EDELSEKKIDKARIL
+264 EDELSEKKIEDEIGRESSSRKISKARIL
-279 TWITASVAVAA
+279 AWITASVAVAA

-321 QVEQTLSNG
+321 QVEQTLSDG

-348 GTRVM
+348 GTKVM

-422 MEGKVKVSN
+422 MQGKVKVSN
-431 ADTEIEM
+431 ADTEVEM

-443 ATLQADKI
+443 ATLQSDKI

-493 SQANMDKLIHF
+493 SQANMGKLIHF

>member
-1 MQQEI
+1 
-6 NIKVV
+6 
-11 AQDRAKDNDFKQLFL
+11 
-26 EMYPRLV
+26 
-33 RYAVSLL
+33 
-40 GDGNEARDV
+40 
-49 VGDVFEKAWNQFS
+49 
-62 SLQMETRRSWLY
+62 
-74 ASVRNAC
+74 
-81 LNWLKHQQ
+81 
-89 VEQTNVEALIEATR
+89 
-103 YDMSTRYEEHERLL
+103 
-117 QQAER
+117 
-122 IARELK
+122 
-128 EPTCTILRL
+128 
-137 CYFEHLT
+137 
-144 YQQAAD
+144 
-150 SRQAGHQSQ
+150 
-159 HREEA
+159 
-164 YFQGTRHFAR
+164 
-174 ANEAYKHRELGGKIM
+174 M

-212 SGKVSE
+212 SEKVSE

-250 QKHISSEEEHLQKA
+250 KKHISSEEEHLQKA
-264 EDELSEKKIDKARIL
+264 EDELSEKKIEDEIGGESSSRKISKARIL
-279 TWITASVAVAA
+279 AWITASVAVAA

-321 QVEQTLSNG
+321 QVEQTLSDG

-348 GTRVM
+348 GTKVM

-394 KAGEMQTQVLG
+394 KAGKMQTQVLG

-422 MEGKVKVSN
+422 MQGKVKVSN
-431 ADTEIEM
+431 ADTEVEM

-451 VVSKASSSASDWL
+451 VVSKASPSASDWL